1 MPKQPGDDTKPN
13 ERSHECHEVYNP
25 CNHAGVFV
33 WREIIM
39 VSRMQYERRRRVW
52 RLIENQIPSRLTPEE
67 KAILVMFYHPI
78 VAMSDEYIAQR
89 FNKNKSTIARTRQRL
104 IKSMLMKYATSDKY
118 PIEEEQTD
126 PKGI

>member
-39 VSRMQYERRRRVW
+39 VSHKQYERRRRIW
-52 RLIENQIPSRLTPEE
+52 ALIENHIPSSLTPEE
-67 KAILVMFYHPI
+67 KSILVMFYHPI
-78 VAMSDEYIAQR
+78 VAMSDADIGYVFGKKQP
-89 FNKNKSTIARTRQRL
+89 TITLKRQRVMKMI
-104 IKSMLMKYATSDKY
+104 IKKSYGVTNTL
-118 PIEEEQTD
+118 
-126 PKGI
+126 